1 MKYLLALFI
10 STLFIISCGPSKEDV
25 EKELQREDSLME
37 PERDSAIENANDFIF
52 GTDSLNEDSVSID
65 SLN

>member
-1 MKYLLALFI
+1 MKYLLALI
-10 STLFIISCGPSKEDV
+10 IIALFIVSCGPSKEDI
-25 EKELQREDSLME
+25 EKEIQKEDSLME

-52 GTDSLNEDSVSID
+52 GTDSLNEDSVFVD